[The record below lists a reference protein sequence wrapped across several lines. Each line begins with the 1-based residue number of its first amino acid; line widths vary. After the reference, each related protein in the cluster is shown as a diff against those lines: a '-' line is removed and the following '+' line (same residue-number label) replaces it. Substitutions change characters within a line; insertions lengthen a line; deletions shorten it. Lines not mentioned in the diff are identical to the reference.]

1 VKIYAFIF
9 ARGGS
14 KGLPGK
20 NIRPLGGVPLL
31 AHSIQTAKRTVG
43 IEKVFVSTDS
53 DDIAKVAI
61 EYEAEVIRRPAELA
75 TDSAS
80 EWLAWQHA
88 VEHVRNKDG
97 AFDVFVSLPTTCP
110 LRNER
115 DVAKC
120 ISALDEVTDFVIT
133 VTPANR
139 NPYFNMVVR
148 EPTGESRVVMSG
160 SGIHRRQDA
169 PDVYD
174 ITTGAYVGRPDF
186 IMTHSGLF
194 SGRVCSVILPKE
206 RAVDIDDE
214 YDFLVAERLYNI
226 QKHES

>member
-1 VKIYAFIF
+1 MKIYAFIF

-61 EYEAEVIRRPAELA
+61 EYDAEVIWRPKELA

-88 VEHVRNKDG
+88 VEHVRDKDG

-120 ISALDEVTDFVIT
+120 ISALDAVTDFVIT

-148 EPTGESRVVMSG
+148 EPNGESRVVMSG

-186 IMTHSGLF
+186 IMNHSGLF

-226 QKHES
+226 QKYES